1 VSIWEEDMSNVA
13 RRIRLAGAAF
23 TAITGVAALTA
34 CSSTSS
40 GSTSDTASCKPAGGN
55 VTLQYWNTVPGMDQV
70 VALWN
75 QKNPTIKV
83 EIKNVSNDQYGQIGN
98 ALKAGTA
105 PELAQ
110 VGYDELANLR
120 IQDAFVD
127 ASACA
132 DAKAAKDKFV
142 PWTWSQASFGDTGVF
157 AMPQD
162 TGPMALFVRS
172 DIFSKHGVA
181 IPKTW
186 DEYADAAQKL
196 HAADP
201 NLTIT
206 FFDPNN
212 AEWFNGLLWQN
223 SAHMYRYANDKWQ
236 VTVDSAQSQQVAQY
250 WQKLIAAKLVRTDLA
265 NTSPPMY
272 AAYEKNQVA
281 TYVGAAW
288 AYGMFRD
295 NLPKQAGKWTIVPMP
310 TWGSSPA
317 SGDWGGSTVAFMKGD
332 KHLYESVKF
341 NVWLNTDPEALAL
354 ENKLGGLYPA
364 SLAGLQL
371 PALSLGVP
379 YYNNQKIFDVFAD
392 SSKNIDTSFTWGPTQ
407 KTVNLALQDAMA
419 KAAAGNGT
427 ISDALKAAQATA
439 LSSMKDQAIPAVAG
453 N

>member
-1 VSIWEEDMSNVA
+1 MSSTTS
-13 RRIRLAGAAF
+13 RLRLAGAAL
-23 TAITGVAALTA
+23 TIAASVAALTA
-34 CSSTSS
+34 CSSDDSS
-40 GSTSDTASCKPAGGN
+40 PSPAAASSCAPASGP
-55 VTLQYWNTVPGMDQV
+55 VTIQYWNTVPGMDQV

-75 QKNPTIKV
+75 KNNPAIKV
-83 EIKNVSNDQYGQIGN
+83 ELKNVSNDQYGQIGN

-120 IQDAFVD
+120 LQDAFVD

-142 PWTWSQASFGDTGVF
+142 PWTWSQSSFADTGVF

-172 DIFSKHGVA
+172 DIFAKHGIA

-186 DEYADAAQKL
+186 DEYAAAAQKL
-196 HAADP
+196 HAADK
-201 NLTIT
+201 NVTIT

-223 SAHMYRYANDKWQ
+223 SAHMYQYAGDKWQ
-236 VTVDSAQSQQVAQY
+236 VTVDSEKSRQVAAY
-250 WQKLIAAKLVRTDLA
+250 WQDLIAKKLVRTDLA

-295 NLPKQAGKWTIVPMP
+295 NLPKQSGKWTIVPMP
-310 TWGSSPA
+310 TWGANPA
-317 SGDWGGSTVAFMKGD
+317 SGDWGGSTVAFMKGN

-371 PALSLGVP
+371 PALAQGVP

-392 SSKNIDTSFTWGPTQ
+392 SSKNIDTSFSWGPTQ

-419 KAAAGNGT
+419 KATAGDGT
-427 ISDALKAAQATA
+427 LNDALKAAQDTA
-439 LSSMKDQAIPAVAG
+439 LSSMKDQAIPAAAG
-453 N
+453 

>member
-1 VSIWEEDMSNVA
+1 MTPMTS
-13 RRIRLAGAAF
+13 RIRLVGAVL
-23 TAITGVAALTA
+23 TALTSVAALTA
-34 CSSTSS
+34 CSSSDSS
-40 GSTSDTASCKPAGGN
+40 AGDNGAAAPACEPSQGP
-55 VTLQYWNTVPGMDQV
+55 VTLQYWNTVPGMDKV

-75 QKNPTIKV
+75 KNNPTIKV

-110 VGYDELANLR
+110 VGYDQLSALR
-120 IQDAFVD
+120 LQDAFVD

-132 DAKAAKDKFV
+132 DAKAAKDAFV
-142 PWTWSQASFGDTGVF
+142 PWTWSQSSFGDTGVF

-162 TGPMALFVRS
+162 TGPMALFVRT
-172 DIFSKHGVA
+172 DIFKKYGVA
-181 IPKTW
+181 VPKTW
-186 DEYADAAQKL
+186 DEYATAAATL

-201 NLTIT
+201 KLTIT

-223 SAHMYRYANDKWQ
+223 SAKMYAYADDKWQ
-236 VTVDSAQSQQVAQY
+236 VTVDSDKSRQVAEY
-250 WQKLIAAKLVRTDLA
+250 WQKLIAAKQVRTDLA
-265 NTSPPMY
+265 NTSAPMY

-295 NLPKQAGKWTIVPMP
+295 NLPQQAGKWTIVPMP
-310 TWGSSPA
+310 TWGANPA
-317 SGDWGGSTVAFMKGD
+317 SGDWGGSTVAFMKGN

-341 NVWLNTDPEALAL
+341 NTWLNTDPEALAM

-364 SLAGLQL
+364 AVAGLKL
-371 PALSLGVP
+371 PALSQGVP
-379 YYNNQKIFDVFAD
+379 YYNNEKIFDVFAD

-419 KAAAGNGT
+419 KAAAGDGT
-427 ISDALKAAQATA
+427 LADALKSAQDTA
-439 LSSMKDQAIPAVAG
+439 LSSMKDQAIPAAAG
-453 N
+453 

>member
-1 VSIWEEDMSNVA
+1 MATTVS
-13 RRIRLAGAAF
+13 RIRLAGAVL
-23 TAITGVAALTA
+23 TAAAGVAALTA
-34 CSSTSS
+34 CSSPAKT
-40 GSTSDTASCKPAGGN
+40 TDAAAPSCAPAQGN

-75 QKNPTIKV
+75 KNNPTIKV
-83 EIKNVSNDQYGQIGN
+83 EIKNVSNDQYGQLGN

-120 IQDAFVD
+120 TQDAFVD
-127 ASACA
+127 VSACA

-172 DIFSKHGVA
+172 DIFTKYGIA

-186 DEYADAAQKL
+186 DEYAAAAQKL

-201 NLTIT
+201 SLTIT

-223 SAHMYRYANDKWQ
+223 SAHMYQYADDKWQ
-236 VTVDSAQSQQVAQY
+236 VTVDSAQSRQVAEY

-272 AAYEKNQVA
+272 AAYEKDQVA

-332 KHLYESVKF
+332 QHLYESVKF
-341 NVWLNTDPEALAL
+341 NVWLNTDPDALAL

-371 PALSLGVP
+371 PALSQGVP

-419 KAAAGNGT
+419 KAAAGTGT
-427 ISDALKAAQATA
+427 LSDALKAAQDTA

-453 N
+453 S

>member
-1 VSIWEEDMSNVA
+1 MSTTLT
-13 RRIRLAGAAF
+13 RLRLAGIAF
-23 TAITGVAALTA
+23 TVVAGVAALTA
-34 CSSTSS
+34 CSSGDDKSS
-40 GSTSDTASCKPAGGN
+40 DSQAAAPACAPANGP

-75 QKNPTIKV
+75 KNNPSIQV
-83 EIKNVSNDQYGQIGN
+83 QVKNISNDQYGQIGN

-110 VGYDELANLR
+110 VGYDELPDLR
-120 IQDAFVD
+120 TQDAFVD

-132 DAKAAKDKFV
+132 DAKAAESKFV
-142 PWTWSQASFGDTGVF
+142 PWTWTQTSFGKTGVF
-157 AMPQD
+157 AFPQD

-172 DIFSKHGVA
+172 DLFTKYHVD

-186 DEYADAAQKL
+186 DDYAAAAQRL
-196 HAADP
+196 HAADK
-201 NLTIT
+201 NLSIT

-223 SAHMYRYANDKWQ
+223 SAQMYQYQGDQWH
-236 VTVDSAQSQQVAQY
+236 VTVASDKSKQVADY
-250 WQKLIAAKLVRTDLA
+250 WQKLIDQKLVRTDLA
-265 NTSPPMY
+265 NSSPPMY
-272 AAYEKNQVA
+272 AAFQKDQVA

-288 AYGMFRD
+288 GYSMFRD

-310 TWGSSPA
+310 TWGSDPA
-317 SGDWGGSTVAFMKGD
+317 AGDWGGSTVAFMKGN

-341 NVWLNTDPEALAL
+341 NEWLNSDPEALAL

-364 SLAGLQL
+364 AAAGLQL
-371 PALSLGVP
+371 PALLQGVP
-379 YYNNQKIFDVFAD
+379 YYNNQKVFDVFAD
-392 SSKNIDTSFTWGPTQ
+392 SSKNIDTTFTWGPTQ

-427 ISDALKAAQATA
+427 LSDALTTAQDKA

-453 N
+453 